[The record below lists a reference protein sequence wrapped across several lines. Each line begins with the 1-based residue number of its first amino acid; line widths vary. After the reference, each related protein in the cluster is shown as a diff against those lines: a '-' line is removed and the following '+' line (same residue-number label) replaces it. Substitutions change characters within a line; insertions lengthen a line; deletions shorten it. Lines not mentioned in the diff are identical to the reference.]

1 MKEKKQFINLL
12 RVLAAVCI
20 TNSHFANV
28 WPMSGIASG
37 GMLGDVL
44 FFAISGYCLY
54 RPEFKMQDFGR
65 WYIKRIRRIY
75 ITVILIALLTGFFTG
90 FPLSVSGWLHTFIYP
105 TNYHFV
111 ASIMVLYIV
120 YYVWMNLL
128 KRWKISIGIS
138 TVVFSVAVLIVYVLT
153 FDKSWYHIDVVENH
167 FIRFLFFAA
176 MLLGAYFR
184 EAEQKVGKY
193 TANSA
198 WKNGML
204 AIVSIIVYFAVR
216 LAVPRFGLY
225 AVQILTWAAILF
237 ALYCIIRWAEFL
249 EPFLIKLPGKVKGIL
264 EFLAGITLQI
274 YLVQFPIIERFE
286 TIIFPINL
294 IVITIIIIAVSVIG
308 YGIDRVIQKGIDYVV
323 DFRKNIRI

>member
-1 MKEKKQFINLL
+1 MKDKKQFINLL

-28 WPMSGIASG
+28 WPISGIASG

-75 ITVILIALLTGFFTG
+75 ITVILIALLIGFFTG
-90 FPLSVSGWLHTFIYP
+90 FPSSVSGWLHTFIYP

-138 TVVFSVAVLIVYVLT
+138 AVVFLGAVLIVYVLT
-153 FDKSWYHIDVVENH
+153 FDKSWYHIDVVEDH

-184 EAEQKVGKY
+184 EAEQKTEKL
-193 TANSA
+193 TANNA

-216 LAVPRFGLY
+216 LAVPTFGLY
-225 AVQILTWAAILF
+225 AVQILTWAAIIF
-237 ALYCIIRWAEFL
+237 ALYCIIRWAESL
-249 EPFLIKLPGKVKGIL
+249 ELFLIKLPGKVQNIL
-264 EFLAGITLQI
+264 EYFAGITLQI

-286 TIIFPINL
+286 TLVFPINL
-294 IVITIIIIAVSVIG
+294 LVIVALIIVAATIIYWFDHLVQRIIDVIIYHNHYNG
-308 YGIDRVIQKGIDYVV
+308 K
-323 DFRKNIRI
+323 

>member
-1 MKEKKQFINLL
+1 MKDKKHFINLL

-20 TNSHFANV
+20 TNSHLANV
-28 WPMSGIASG
+28 WPASGIASG

-90 FPLSVSGWLHTFIYP
+90 FPSSVSGWLHTFIYP

-138 TVVFSVAVLIVYVLT
+138 AVVFLGAVLIVYVLT
-153 FDKSWYHIDVVENH
+153 FDKSWYHIDVVEDH

-176 MLLGAYFR
+176 MLLGSYFR
-184 EAEQKVGKY
+184 EAEQKTEKL
-193 TANSA
+193 TANNA

-204 AIVSIIVYFAVR
+204 AVVSIIVYFAVR

-237 ALYCIIRWAEFL
+237 ALYCIIRWAESL
-249 EPFLIKLPGKVKGIL
+249 EIFLIKLPDKAKAIL
-264 EFLAGITLQI
+264 EFFAGITLQI

-286 TIIFPINL
+286 TLIFPINL
-294 IVITIIIIAVSVIG
+294 LVIVALIIVAATIIYWFDHLMQRIIDVIINHIHYDG
-308 YGIDRVIQKGIDYVV
+308 K
-323 DFRKNIRI
+323 